1 MFKQRTYTTQ
11 RSLLLHISSA
21 RQSSVAGAGNTLK
34 AIAAGL
40 GLAGTLAVGALCMPT
55 FAVAETPAAET
66 ANATS
71 STAQTTAP
79 ADTEAIYR
87 LYNSW
92 SGEHLYTREADE
104 RAHLIQIGW
113 RDEGIGWYASLK
125 GDAIYRLY
133 NPYEKFHLY
142 TANQEERDNLMSKG
156 WLLDRTTIMSG
167 GDHVMYRE
175 LNPYERPMRHNWTTN
190 KEEHDRLVKIGWVA
204 EEDTSFRYVA
214 PGVAPKQEE
223 PTNEAAEKEKQ
234 GAFAYFRDRG
244 DIEAYEALTKA
255 SYAQDTHEGDPK
267 DATSIEN
274 VRACFKFL
282 RMCNDLRK
290 KEGKG
295 ELMVSRRLMAIAE
308 SNANASARTE
318 DHTKQ
323 FDVGENLAWG
333 MNNPFDFWY
342 DQEKANFEN
351 GSGETGH
358 YKNIIKDEYKTTGF
372 AFNQLS
378 GEYTKCYSQVF
389 DFEDDRA
396 MTIDE
401 LENDFNAW
409 LKEIGYT
416 K

>member
-1 MFKQRTYTTQ
+1 MFKQRIHKAQ
-11 RSLLLHISSA
+11 LSSLPHSSSSCPCSGA
-21 RQSSVAGAGNTLK
+21 RAAHALK

-40 GLAGTLAVGALCMPT
+40 GVAGTLAVGALCMPAL
-55 FAVAETPAAET
+55 AVAETPANET
-66 ANATS
+66 ANAATAA
-71 STAQTTAP
+71 TAQTAP

-87 LYNSW
+87 LYNHW

-113 RDEGIGWYASLK
+113 RDEGIGWYAPLK

-190 KEEHDRLVKIGWVA
+190 KEEHDHLVKIGWVA

-223 PTNEAAEKEKQ
+223 PANEAAEKAKQ

-255 SYAQDTHEGDPK
+255 DYAQDTHEGDPK
-267 DATSIEN
+267 DAKSI
-274 VRACFKFL
+274 
-282 RMCNDLRK
+282 
-290 KEGKG
+290 
-295 ELMVSRRLMAIAE
+295 
-308 SNANASARTE
+308 
-318 DHTKQ
+318 
-323 FDVGENLAWG
+323 
-333 MNNPFDFWY
+333 
-342 DQEKANFEN
+342 
-351 GSGETGH
+351 
-358 YKNIIKDEYKTTGF
+358 
-372 AFNQLS
+372 
-378 GEYTKCYSQVF
+378 
-389 DFEDDRA
+389 
-396 MTIDE
+396 
-401 LENDFNAW
+401 
-409 LKEIGYT
+409 
-416 K
+416 